1 LTYPQFTTKDGKSC
15 GIFNIL
21 WIVYVKNQQ
30 GSMEEAQF
38 EMMDGFHGNSTPP
51 GMMNMQYG
59 NMSDAAAAQKQF
71 HEVESY

>member
-1 LTYPQFTTKDGKSC
+1 M
-15 GIFNIL
+15 
-21 WIVYVKNQQ
+21 KNQQ